1 MSLTETY
8 TKICKLCKNMLKR
21 RWGNKKSHREGM
33 LPDGLNEANA
43 YRCIGCCLKLVHG
56 LIEVGND
63 IVDIFYTD

>member
-1 MSLTETY
+1 MQKHAEKAVSEQ
-8 TKICKLCKNMLKR
+8 
-21 RWGNKKSHREGM
+21 KSHREGM

-63 IVDIFYTD
+63 VVDIFYTD